1 MNAKDLLRAM
11 SDIDPKYVRE
21 AQPWAA
27 PVKKLTHPV
36 WAAAAALV
44 LCLGLGAGAALLLS
58 PPQAQPIPAAA
69 EEQESALAFEQ
80 LAMGEE
86 KIVPLAGTYGPAYA
100 QASAAAENEETYRE
114 LSLTREQLEAL
125 WNGND
130 LPWDGIGL
138 ENVTLD
144 ATAAFQEEELIQVY
158 IEAPD
163 FFAIQLVSQ
172 AYAEA
177 YAADW
182 AQQVEE
188 SFAIANNLVEGTP
201 VVAVSYDVTTL
212 TDGKEVAQTDAQARF
227 ALGEAIVTVTAS
239 SSETPFPTQED
250 AEAFVAQVV
259 NQCLTGGI
267 DLSGLQETESL
278 SFPTLGEDAFQEIY
292 ELYTIP
298 QNIGAGEWY
307 KGEALTLEDAQA
319 LLGGELPWTM
329 DLGEDLRWDVQS
341 TYDPE
346 GELWDVYLGVYR
358 DTGLEE
364 PEGSASS
371 LSIHLIPQEGSSQWP
386 EEAAALGGGTAS
398 VEGATISTASAPVTL
413 ENSREDSTLVSAQG
427 TGYFAGFCLEQTTVS
442 VFTCATDRNGFTP
455 EQAQDLASQAVQA
468 LAGTAP
474 DLSPL
479 QR

>member
-58 PPQAQPIPAAA
+58 PPQAQPIPAA
-69 EEQESALAFEQ
+69 S
-80 LAMGEE
+80 GEE
-86 KIVPLAGTYGPAYA
+86 V
-100 QASAAAENEETYRE
+100 
-114 LSLTREQLEAL
+114 
-125 WNGND
+125 
-130 LPWDGIGL
+130 
-138 ENVTLD
+138 
-144 ATAAFQEEELIQVY
+144 
-158 IEAPD
+158 
-163 FFAIQLVSQ
+163 
-172 AYAEA
+172 
-177 YAADW
+177 
-182 AQQVEE
+182 
-188 SFAIANNLVEGTP
+188 
-201 VVAVSYDVTTL
+201 
-212 TDGKEVAQTDAQARF
+212 
-227 ALGEAIVTVTAS
+227 
-239 SSETPFPTQED
+239 
-250 AEAFVAQVV
+250 
-259 NQCLTGGI
+259 
-267 DLSGLQETESL
+267 SL
-278 SFPTLGEDAFQEIY
+278 SFPTLEEDAFQKIY

-298 QNIGAGEWY
+298 QDIGAGEWY
-307 KGEALTLEDAQA
+307 KGEVLTLEDAQA

-346 GELWDVYLGVYR
+346 GELWDVYLSVYR

-364 PEGSASS
+364 PEGRASI

-386 EEAAALGGGTAS
+386 EEAAALGGDTAS

-413 ENSREDSTLVSAQG
+413 ENSREDGTIVSAQG

-442 VFTCATDRNGFTP
+442 VFTCATDLNGLTP

>member
-58 PPQAQPIPAAA
+58 PPQAQPIPAA
-69 EEQESALAFEQ
+69 S
-80 LAMGEE
+80 GEE
-86 KIVPLAGTYGPAYA
+86 V
-100 QASAAAENEETYRE
+100 
-114 LSLTREQLEAL
+114 
-125 WNGND
+125 
-130 LPWDGIGL
+130 
-138 ENVTLD
+138 
-144 ATAAFQEEELIQVY
+144 
-158 IEAPD
+158 
-163 FFAIQLVSQ
+163 
-172 AYAEA
+172 
-177 YAADW
+177 
-182 AQQVEE
+182 
-188 SFAIANNLVEGTP
+188 
-201 VVAVSYDVTTL
+201 
-212 TDGKEVAQTDAQARF
+212 
-227 ALGEAIVTVTAS
+227 
-239 SSETPFPTQED
+239 
-250 AEAFVAQVV
+250 
-259 NQCLTGGI
+259 
-267 DLSGLQETESL
+267 SL
-278 SFPTLGEDAFQEIY
+278 SFPTLEEDAFQEIY
-292 ELYTIP
+292 ELYTVP
-298 QNIGAGEWY
+298 QDSGTGEWY

-319 LLGGELPWTM
+319 LLGGEFPWAM

-346 GELWDVYLGVYR
+346 GELWDVILSVYR

-364 PEGSASS
+364 PEGSASI
-371 LSIHLIPQEGSSQWP
+371 LSIHLIPQEGGSQWP

-413 ENSREDSTLVSAQG
+413 ENSREDGTLVSAQG

-442 VFTCATDRNGFTP
+442 VFTCATDRNGLTP

>member
-58 PPQAQPIPAAA
+58 PPQAQPIPAA
-69 EEQESALAFEQ
+69 S
-80 LAMGEE
+80 GEE
-86 KIVPLAGTYGPAYA
+86 V
-100 QASAAAENEETYRE
+100 
-114 LSLTREQLEAL
+114 
-125 WNGND
+125 
-130 LPWDGIGL
+130 
-138 ENVTLD
+138 
-144 ATAAFQEEELIQVY
+144 
-158 IEAPD
+158 
-163 FFAIQLVSQ
+163 
-172 AYAEA
+172 
-177 YAADW
+177 
-182 AQQVEE
+182 
-188 SFAIANNLVEGTP
+188 
-201 VVAVSYDVTTL
+201 
-212 TDGKEVAQTDAQARF
+212 
-227 ALGEAIVTVTAS
+227 
-239 SSETPFPTQED
+239 
-250 AEAFVAQVV
+250 
-259 NQCLTGGI
+259 
-267 DLSGLQETESL
+267 SL
-278 SFPTLGEDAFQEIY
+278 SFPTLGEDAFQKIY
-292 ELYTIP
+292 ELYTVP
-298 QNIGAGEWY
+298 QDSGNGEWY

-319 LLGGELPWTM
+319 LLGGKFPWAM

-364 PEGSASS
+364 PEGSTSI
-371 LSIHLIPQEGSSQWP
+371 LSIHLIPQEGGSQWP

-413 ENSREDSTLVSAQG
+413 ENSREDGTIVSAQG

-442 VFTCATDRNGFTP
+442 VFTCATDRNGLTP

-468 LAGTAP
+468 LARTAP